1 MNYDS
6 VWSKCQEQ
14 YKKIYDFMH
23 GADISLKVIG
33 ENISTQTAN
42 YKKMDKR
49 ISRIEA
55 KFKILDID
63 MPEEIEKE
71 GE

>member
-6 VWSKCQEQ
+6 VWFKCQEQ
-14 YKKIYDFMH
+14 YKKIYDFMQ
-23 GADISLKVIG
+23 GADISLKVIKG
-33 ENISTQTAN
+33 NISTQTAN

-55 KFKILDID
+55 KLKILDID
-63 MPEEIEKE
+63 IPEEIEKE